1 MRRGLVAFS
10 AFTLFSLGL
19 TGCALKPFE
28 QREPWRTEAEEAC
41 LARGLVKPTED
52 IVPVKEIDGPGI
64 CGMVHPFRVTRLAGG
79 TVALKQ
85 RMTLACPMIPE
96 VEAWLA
102 ATVQPAAQL
111 YFGQPVVEIN
121 SGSYSCRG
129 RNNQVGAKLSEH
141 SFGNAVDVMSFRL
154 ADGSVVTVKGGW
166 RGSEAEQ
173 GFLRE
178 VFLGACNH
186 FTTVLAPGSNVYH
199 YDHLHLDLARHDP
212 RGLRRICKPLI
223 KFQSQL
229 PPPGSP
235 LSPIRKKPPAWQPA
249 PDPAPID
256 VEEDDPYGVSPMS
269 RRESPGQTRVVRA
282 PAPPPVQAYAPRPAP
297 TRSAAAQEPPVAPG
311 FGPAARAISAPLP
324 LNSPAWSSGPIY

>member
-19 TGCALKPFE
+19 TGCALRPFE
-28 QREPWRTEAEEAC
+28 QREPWRMQAEEAC
-41 LARGLVKPTED
+41 LARGLVKTSED
-52 IVPVKEIDGPGI
+52 VTPIKEIDGPGV
-64 CGMVHPFRVTRLAGG
+64 CGMVHPFRITRLAGG

-85 RMTLACPMIPE
+85 RMTLACPIIPE

-102 ATVQPAAQL
+102 GTVQPAAQL

-121 SGSYSCRG
+121 SGSYACRG
-129 RNNQVGAKLSEH
+129 RNNHVGAKLSEH
-141 SFGNAVDVMSFRL
+141 SFGNAVDVMSFRF
-154 ADGSVVTVKGGW
+154 ADGTIVTVKGGW
-166 RGSEAEQ
+166 RGTEAEQ

-186 FTTVLAPGSNVYH
+186 FTTVLAPGSDIYH

-223 KFQSQL
+223 KFQPQL
-229 PPPGSP
+229 PPPGAP

-249 PDPAPID
+249 PDPAPTD
-256 VEEDDPYGVSPMS
+256 VEEDDPYGATPMS
-269 RRESPGQTRVVRA
+269 RREPASPNRVARS
-282 PAPPPVQAYAPRPAP
+282 PASAASPAQAYAPRPAP
-297 TRSAAAQEPPVAPG
+297 PRGPATAELPQEP
-311 FGPAARAISAPLP
+311 APLP
-324 LNSPAWSSGPIY
+324 LTAPAWSSGPIY